1 MKKQI
6 ILLTITLLILIALMA
21 IPVQAQTIT
30 MSNPGSYGERDIAV
44 YNINGSLQGMYNTT
58 STITLDGNQSYTF
71 SLVPKSSTP
80 LDDPGEWLGTS
91 FAFISSNAIAII
103 LMIFLAA
110 LWLGR
115 R

>member
-1 MKKQI
+1 MKPKIMI
-6 ILLTITLLILIALMA
+6 IMLLMLIALAA

-30 MSNPGSYGERDIAV
+30 MANPGSYGERDIAV
-44 YNINGSLQGMYNTT
+44 YNVNGTLQGLYNTT
-58 STITLDGNQSYTF
+58 STITLDGNESYTF
-71 SLVPKSSTP
+71 SLVPHSSSP
-80 LDDPGEWLGTS
+80 LDDPAEWLGTS

-103 LMIFLAA
+103 LIIFLAA